1 MGKEEADHSKGG
13 GDEGDEKVP
22 FYKLF
27 SFADALDVV
36 LMSVGTVAAIGSGLS
51 LPLMTLIFGQMINS
65 FGDSNRANVVHDVT
79 KVCCCSGKLVF
90 DLGIVAL
97 MCEMQGE
104 ED

>member
-13 GDEGDEKVP
+13 DDQGDEKVP

-65 FGDSNRANVVHDVT
+65 FGDSNRDNVVHDVT
-79 KVCCCSGKLVF
+79 KV
-90 DLGIVAL
+90 
-97 MCEMQGE
+97 
-104 ED
+104 